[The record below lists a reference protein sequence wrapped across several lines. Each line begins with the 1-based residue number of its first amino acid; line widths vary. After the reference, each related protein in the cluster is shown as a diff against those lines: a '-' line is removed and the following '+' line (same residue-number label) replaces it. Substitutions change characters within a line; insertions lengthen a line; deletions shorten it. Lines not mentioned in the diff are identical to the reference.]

1 MTVVERLE
9 TLGLVLPQP
18 PEPAGS
24 YTRAVRTGNLMFV
37 AGQLP
42 LRDGVMVYSGRVGA
56 DLSIDEGYEAA
67 KLCALNGLS
76 VLDAELESLDAITRL
91 VRLTGYVAC
100 AAGFEDQA
108 KVVNGA
114 SEFFGEVLG
123 ERGVHARLAVGVV
136 GLPLGAA
143 AELEIIAE
151 VE

>member
-1 MTVVERLE
+1 MTVKEKLE
-9 TLGLVLPQP
+9 SMGLVLPP
-18 PEPAGS
+18 PPKPAGS
-24 YTRAVRTGNLMFV
+24 YTRAVRTGNLIFV

-42 LRDGVMVYSGRVGA
+42 TRDGAMAYSGRVGVE
-56 DLSIDEGYEAA
+56 LSTENGYEAA

-76 VLDAELESLDAITRL
+76 VLSAELESLESITRL
-91 VRLTGYVAC
+91 VRLTGYVAS
-100 AAGFEDQA
+100 ADGFVDHP

-114 SEFFGEVLG
+114 SEFLGEVLG

-143 AELEIIAE
+143 VELEMIAE

>member
-1 MTVVERLE
+1 MTVEEKLSE
-9 TLGLVLPQP
+9 LGLHLPPP

-42 LRDGVMVYSGRVGA
+42 TRDGEMAYSGRVGT
-56 DLSIDEGYEAA
+56 DLSTEEGYEAA

-76 VLDAELESLDAITRL
+76 VLRAELPSLESITRL
-91 VRLTGYVAC
+91 VRLTGYVA
-100 AAGFEDQA
+100 AADGFVDHP

-114 SEFFGEVLG
+114 SEFLAEVLG
-123 ERGVHARLAVGVV
+123 QRGIHARLAVGVT

-143 AELEIIAE
+143 VELEIVAE